1 MLVNNI
7 NEILHPTDFSEPA
20 QNAFIYARKIA
31 QKVNAKIVVLHSA
44 KLPYAYGSEIMMHE
58 KVYDD
63 EYKDL
68 HIEPTIEFGD
78 TVSNILKF
86 SGDLIVMGSTGKS
99 KVGKVL
105 FGSVSSEIM
114 LNSKIP
120 VLIVPEGQP
129 YSSLSHLVF
138 ATDYRDRDLD
148 LLGELVAWA
157 KLFNAEITVLHIT
170 TEDNL
175 KSNIKFRGFKKLVK
189 ENIDNPEKINFELIV
204 EKEFSRGISSSL
216 NKKNGKLLV
225 MTRTKKTFIQSL
237 LNQDHIQQS
246 IYTKVPLLV
255 LPGEEALGEEN

>member
-31 QKVNAKIVVLHSA
+31 QKVNANIVVLHSA

-138 ATDYRDRDLD
+138 ATDYRDRDLEILD
-148 LLGELVAWA
+148 ELVAWA
-157 KLFNAEITVLHIT
+157 KLFEAEITVLHIAA
-170 TEDNL
+170 EDNL
-175 KSNIKFRGFKKLVK
+175 ESSIKFRGFK
-189 ENIDNPEKINFELIV
+189 EITGEEIEDPKITFKLIV
-204 EKEFSRGISSSL
+204 EKNFNRGISDFL
-216 NKKNGKLLV
+216 KEQKGKLLV
-225 MTRTKKTFIQSL
+225 MSRTKKTFIQSL

-255 LPGEEALGEEN
+255 LPGEEASEKEN